1 MSNEQATSNNEVS
14 VPLLLEGVIVG
25 LVTIDESNEL
35 SAKFVA
41 PGTESYLKEL
51 LLTAQ
56 VNGISL
62 ELDYV
67 ELPENHVPLEPEY
80 GRLRLVN

>member
-1 MSNEQATSNNEVS
+1 MNLEFNTSDAVS

-25 LVTIDESNEL
+25 YVTIDGSNEL
-35 SAKFVA
+35 SAKIVT

-51 LLTAQ
+51 LLTEQ
-56 VNGISL
+56 ITGISL

-80 GRLRLVN
+80 GRLRLVK